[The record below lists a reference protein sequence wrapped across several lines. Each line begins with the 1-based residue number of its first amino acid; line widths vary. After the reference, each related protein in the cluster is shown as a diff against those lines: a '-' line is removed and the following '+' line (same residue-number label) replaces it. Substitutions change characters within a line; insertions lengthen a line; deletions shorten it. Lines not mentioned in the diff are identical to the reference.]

1 MDEKEELV
9 KKDAVKADAGVPE
22 LADCMA
28 SVIADLEKDGK
39 LPAVHTHTSAL
50 NSFTRFAG
58 GEGTAMPVA
67 EVFTPGRLKEYQQ
80 WLVQKGKSW
89 NTVSTYIR
97 AFQSTYYRLVEEG
110 KIERI
115 PKLFDDLYTKVEA
128 RTKRSLT
135 EEQAE
140 TLLHAD
146 VSELP
151 ERVRCT
157 LAYFL
162 LMFLFRGMPFIDLCH
177 LRKKDVKGNFIV
189 YCRHKTGRPM
199 AVRIPREA
207 ARLMEEFRDTDP
219 DSVYLFPILN
229 ERDEK
234 ADGSR
239 KSNGNGK
246 SNGTD
251 SVKRKGDAG
260 GTALRLYNRYRKAL
274 RNFNKELAKLAA
286 LLLPGVKISSYTAR
300 HTWATLAFYQGIAI
314 GIISKALGHSS
325 VKVTETYLKPF
336 EDEKVDR
343 ANDELI
349 DAVAMCR
356 EKKKAA

>member
-9 KKDAVKADAGVPE
+9 KKDVAEVSAGVSY

-28 SVIADLEKDGK
+28 SVIAGLEKDGK

-97 AFQSTYYRLVEEG
+97 VFQSTYYRLVEEG
-110 KIERI
+110 KIERV

-135 EEQAE
+135 AEQAE

-146 VSELP
+146 VSELS
-151 ERVRCT
+151 EGVRCA

-177 LRKKDVKGNFIV
+177 LRKKDMKGNFIV
-189 YCRHKTGRPM
+189 YSRHKTGRSM

-229 ERDEK
+229 ERNEK
-234 ADGSR
+234 TDGNE
-239 KSNGNGK
+239 KNV
-246 SNGTD
+246 GTD
-251 SVKRKGDAG
+251 SVKRKGDTGGAAG
-260 GTALRLYNRYRKAL
+260 RLYSRYRKAL
-274 RNFNKELAKLAA
+274 RNFNKELAKVAA

-300 HTWATLAFYQGIAI
+300 HTWATLAFYQGITI

-349 DAVAMCR
+349 DVVAMCR
-356 EKKKAA
+356 EKKEAA